1 MVAAHEDAS
10 WRFSWV
16 VAAQA
21 AGLSCENHCKS
32 RDPINQTRDRINQF
46 LPPPAEVN
54 GANKNKRKSI
64 GGFVFERMK

>member
-10 WRFSWV
+10 WRFSWF

-32 RDPINQTRDRINQF
+32 RDPINQTTRSDKLIS
-46 LPPPAEVN
+46 PAPC
-54 GANKNKRKSI
+54 GSQWSKQK
-64 GGFVFERMK
+64 